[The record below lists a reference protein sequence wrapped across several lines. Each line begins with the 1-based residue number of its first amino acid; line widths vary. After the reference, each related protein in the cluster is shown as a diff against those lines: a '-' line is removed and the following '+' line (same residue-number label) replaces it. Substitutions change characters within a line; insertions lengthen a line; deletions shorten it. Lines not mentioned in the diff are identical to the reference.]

1 MRNHRDGWGEGR
13 GGAVDPARVSFVP
26 PIKVAPFPP
35 FDGDDSGAFEGRG
48 STTDTGGWLGG
59 GVNAHPFSGAR
70 AATRAVLGGTVN
82 LEASCLQFTL
92 DRPAAVKGMG

>member
-1 MRNHRDGWGEGR
+1 MEGVGWGGV
-13 GGAVDPARVSFVP
+13 GKAVVDPTRVSFVP
-26 PIKVAPFPP
+26 PIKVPPFPP
-35 FDGDDSGAFEGRG
+35 LDGDDSGAFEGRG
-48 STTDTGGWLGG
+48 STKDTVRGAVTRTHFLR
-59 GVNAHPFSGAR
+59 AR

>member
-1 MRNHRDGWGEGR
+1 MEGV
-13 GGAVDPARVSFVP
+13 VDPTRVSFVP

-48 STTDTGGWLGG
+48 STTDTGEGG
-59 GVNAHPFSGAR
+59 AVTGTLFPRAR
-70 AATRAVLGGTVN
+70 AATRAVRGGTVN
-82 LEASCLQFTL
+82 LEARCLQFTL